1 MMTQVLSFNVFF
13 PRKTHTLMPLRG
25 FYPLP
30 QLSALI
36 VLEDYLNQLNHI
48 FSLLD
53 SFLRCPCD
61 LLMLSQFENGH
72 SFAQSIIR
80 VIASVIFNISCM
92 RQIKQC
98 LLGTLYLCKCV
109 QNMSFESILAPKR
122 FAPLLSAQFQ
132 QVSPHFQ

>member
-53 SFLRCPCD
+53 SFLRCPCV

>member
-1 MMTQVLSFNVFF
+1 
-13 PRKTHTLMPLRG
+13 
-25 FYPLP
+25 
-30 QLSALI
+30 
-36 VLEDYLNQLNHI
+36 
-48 FSLLD
+48 
-53 SFLRCPCD
+53 
-61 LLMLSQFENGH
+61 MLSQFENGH

-98 LLGTLYLCKCV
+98 LLGTLHLCKCV

-132 QVSPHFQ
+132 

>member
-13 PRKTHTLMPLRG
+13 PQKTHTLMPLRG

-53 SFLRCPCD
+53 SFLRCPCV

>member
-25 FYPLP
+25 FYPLL

-53 SFLRCPCD
+53 SFLRCPCV

>member
-1 MMTQVLSFNVFF
+1 MMAQVLSFNVFF
-13 PRKTHTLMPLRG
+13 PQKTHTLMPLRG

-30 QLSALI
+30 QICALI

-53 SFLRCPCD
+53 SFLRCPCG
-61 LLMLSQFENGH
+61 LSMFLQFENGH
-72 SFAQSIIR
+72 SLAQSIMR
-80 VIASVIFNISCM
+80 VIASAIFNISSM

-109 QNMSFESILAPKR
+109 QNVSFESLLIPKR
-122 FAPLLSAQFQ
+122 FAPTLSAQFQ